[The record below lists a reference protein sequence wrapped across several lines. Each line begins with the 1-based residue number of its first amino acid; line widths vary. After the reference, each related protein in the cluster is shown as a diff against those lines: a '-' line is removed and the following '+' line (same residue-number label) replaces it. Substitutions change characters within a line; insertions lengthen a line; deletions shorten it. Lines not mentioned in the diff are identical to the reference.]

1 VAAQPIRL
9 FNQRVLLMA
18 VQIFLGIIILLLVIL
33 IFLFVHRQKI
43 RPEDVGPAISDAW
56 VKSGLSETIGK
67 LKAYA
72 EDIRNDYKTL
82 DQLLRT
88 PKERGSLG
96 EIALEQILRD
106 QLPPDM
112 FGIREKVLDG
122 KTPDAYIKSAAGIIC
137 IDSKFPLDNYRKML
151 EAEATHPEEKENLKK
166 QFLKNVE
173 SQLDKIAKEYVC
185 PDRGSAEFAFAF
197 IPSEGVY
204 YFLVNEAYELLRQYG
219 KEGVQVVSPLTLSH
233 KIELIKAGVHARKL
247 SEQAEKVR
255 NDIFVLRHR
264 FDEIDREWR
273 VLYETHLRNA
283 GRKAEDLDRAYKR
296 LREEFARIAT
306 LSEEQNRELT

>member
-1 VAAQPIRL
+1 
-9 FNQRVLLMA
+9 MA

-33 IFLFVHRQKI
+33 IFLFVRRQKI